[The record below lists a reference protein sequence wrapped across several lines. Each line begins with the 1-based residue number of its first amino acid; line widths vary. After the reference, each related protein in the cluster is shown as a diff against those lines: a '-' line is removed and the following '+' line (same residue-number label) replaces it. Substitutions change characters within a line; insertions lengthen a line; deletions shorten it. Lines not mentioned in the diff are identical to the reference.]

1 MPWLLLRGTFRL
13 HGSCKATV
21 HYDETLGFPFSAYS
35 DRGEEGD
42 GWTVTDFA
50 SGPVPDGSTG

>member
-1 MPWLLLRGTFRL
+1 MASPSGTFRL